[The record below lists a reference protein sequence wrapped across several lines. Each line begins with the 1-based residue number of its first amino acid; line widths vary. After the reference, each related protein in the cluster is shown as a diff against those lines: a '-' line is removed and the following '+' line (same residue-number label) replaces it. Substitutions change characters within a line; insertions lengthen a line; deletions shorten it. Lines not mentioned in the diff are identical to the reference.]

1 MTFEIN
7 IKEKSFLVILAILTV
22 MAIAVSM
29 NVTALEADVTVTT
42 VTVFPESVK
51 VNESATIAA
60 TVENAGNATQNKA
73 IVFKIN
79 EKEVK
84 SVTVILEP
92 GETKTVKCVV
102 AKDVAGTYSVTANN
116 VSATLMVLPPTSI
129 PDATPA
135 SGNQTTPETISK
147 QVTVLV
153 VFLILGI
160 FVLLI
165 GLGYRADK
173 SLNKGEMRR
182 AIAGTLVTGFV
193 ILVFLSLYYEISNQP
208 LVIAFIELVGIVVGF
223 YFGSKTFAEKKEV
236 EEKKTRQI
244 KIENVQFSGKSNNI
258 INTTIRNSGDFEVTV
273 DRVYINNEPKKIEEG
288 AISPKSAK
296 NFPIEHKWKEGE
308 GYRVRIATTEGIT
321 TEKEEKSANNEEAS

>member
-7 IKEKSFLVILAILTV
+7 IKEKSFLVIIAILTV
-22 MAIAVSM
+22 VAIAVSM
-29 NVTALEADVTVTT
+29 NVTASEADVTVTA

-60 TVENAGNATQNKA
+60 TVENAGNATQSKT

-84 SVTVILEP
+84 SVNVILEP

-102 AKDVAGTYSVTANN
+102 AKDVAGTYRVTANN
-116 VSATLMVLPPTSI
+116 VSATLTVLPPTST
-129 PDATPA
+129 PDTTPA
-135 SGNQTTPETISK
+135 SGNQTTPETISERM
-147 QVTVLV
+147 TVLV

-165 GLGYRADK
+165 GLGYQADK

-223 YFGSKTFAEKKEV
+223 YFGSKTVAEKKEV
-236 EEKKTRQI
+236 EEKKTGQI
-244 KIENVQFSGKSNNI
+244 KIENVQFSGKDGKI
-258 INTTIRNSGDFEVTV
+258 INITIRNGGDSEVTV
-273 DRVYINNEPKKIEEG
+273 DRVYINSEPKKIEEG
-288 AISPKSAK
+288 TISPKSAK
-296 NFPIEHKWKEGE
+296 DFSIEHEWKRGE
-308 GYRVRIATTEGIT
+308 SYRVKIATTEGVT
-321 TEKEEKSANNEEAS
+321 TEKREESPSNEETS